1 MPHAEQLDPAL
12 LLTVEMRYLTEFA
25 LWSGSPKHAFDVTG
39 ACRGFDGC
47 RNVKVGPIYR
57 PRLWKERPEW
67 INELNRLIKDDEEAA
82 DRGWNAI
89 HVRVFLTRGV
99 HTIKVLDATHG
110 VGQENSPWLVDD
122 DKSEGGATVW
132 QSDKSWPFAYVGSGN
147 EETCV
152 SFPFCMSD
160 DGYFELWLWGNAED
174 GTDYSWFN
182 MCGILNNLWPF
193 TTTTK
198 VDAVKGIDW
207 WNTARMENV

>member
-1 MPHAEQLDPAL
+1 MAQLSQLLSRFPRLKHILWHAACENLSARARSTLTPFSRSSMPLTSNSSMSLECCKRCPTLHEQLDPAL

-67 INELNRLIKDDEEAA
+67 INELNRLIKDGLECDS
-82 DRGWNAI
+82 
-89 HVRVFLTRGV
+89 RVFLTRGV

-147 EETCV
+147 EETCRS
-152 SFPFCMSD
+152 SFPS
-160 DGYFELWLWGNAED
+160 A
-174 GTDYSWFN
+174 
-182 MCGILNNLWPF
+182 
-193 TTTTK
+193 
-198 VDAVKGIDW
+198 
-207 WNTARMENV
+207 